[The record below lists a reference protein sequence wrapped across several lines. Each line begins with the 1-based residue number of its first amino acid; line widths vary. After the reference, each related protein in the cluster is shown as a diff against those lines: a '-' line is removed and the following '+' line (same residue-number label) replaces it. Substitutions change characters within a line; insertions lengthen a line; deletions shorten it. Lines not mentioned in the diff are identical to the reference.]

1 MRYFVKGEFI
11 EPGALLPQEQFVQM
25 LENIIIPSLEAVAKL
40 ESENKI
46 LAAGLLTG
54 ARAGVFILE
63 AQSNEEVTEL
73 LQNLPFWGLLK
84 WKVVPLDSFENRAN
98 QERQNLVERLKSG
111 K

>member
-11 EPGALLPQEQFVQM
+11 EPGILLPHEQFVQM
-25 LENIIIPSLEAVAKL
+25 VENIIIPSLEAVAKL

-63 AQSNEEVTEL
+63 AESNEEVTQL
-73 LQNLPFWGLLK
+73 LQSIL
-84 WKVVPLDSFENRAN
+84 
-98 QERQNLVERLKSG
+98 SG
-111 K
+111 VC